1 MAATADRVDGSAAVT
16 ERGGAFVGQVRRP
29 ADMRASHAVG
39 IARTCRAEGTFGAG
53 CACSAG
59 LAVASEYGYRDTFVA
74 ARLWIDNARWRG
86 VPFYLRTGKRLAAT
100 KQRVSL
106 ILREPAGPLAGQLPR
121 AANVLSF
128 WLAGDGEIDLSLVA
142 KSPARRWTST
152 PRTPRSRCPA
162 WTARIPCRP
171 MSG

>member
-74 ARLWIDNARWRG
+74 ARLWIDNAR
-86 VPFYLRTGKRLAAT
+86 
-100 KQRVSL
+100 
-106 ILREPAGPLAGQLPR
+106 GQLPR